1 MIEDWSQKFLLR
13 FLKIENC
20 LYYRVSDTYIQGVR
34 HLDIMRHYLIINGCL
49 RPNNTVSDTNNNWK
63 IGVGPQQFIYY
74 QQNNHQY
81 SLGNYP

>member
-13 FLKIENC
+13 F

-63 IGVGPQQFIYY
+63 IEDWGRAAAIYLL
-74 QQNNHQY
+74 
-81 SLGNYP
+81 STE